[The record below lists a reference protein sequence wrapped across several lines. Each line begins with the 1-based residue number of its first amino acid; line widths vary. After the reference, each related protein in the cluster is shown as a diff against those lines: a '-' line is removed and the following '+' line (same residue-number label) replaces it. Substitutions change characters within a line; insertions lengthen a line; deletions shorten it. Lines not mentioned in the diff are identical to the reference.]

1 MSWDAYRTENP
12 MLTEMREY
20 NSRVRDRVLLKKGRT
35 QTTPRPADEKKVE
48 IEFTDRYSA
57 MGIDRPDPKTM
68 CQGACEGTGVVPI
81 YGEGWKPKDA
91 KTGLSIVGGPS
102 SVQPAYQERWAEAE
116 AKEATDD
123 GWHFVKCMDCN
134 GTGKRA
140 TEEALSTTWVEDLQ
154 NLIG

>member
-20 NSRVRDRVLLKKGRT
+20 NSRVRDRVLLKKART
-35 QTTPRPADEKKVE
+35 PTTPRDVMDAKAKVE

-57 MGIDRPDPKTM
+57 LGIDRPDPKTV
-68 CQGACEGTGVVPI
+68 CKGQCEGTGIVPI
-81 YGEGWKPKDA
+81 YGRNYKGKD
-91 KTGLSIVGGPS
+91 GSCRPVEDLGPS
-102 SVQPAYQERWAEAE
+102 SQDTAYQKKWDEAE

-123 GWHFVKCMDCN
+123 GWHFVKCLDCN

-140 TEEALSTTWVEDLQ
+140 TEESSTWVEDLQ